1 MTTEELM
8 KLSAEK
14 ALQELSWDSIE
25 FLFRPANGAELLLRL
40 DFEGMKK
47 KILDWCSDDSPDAM
61 PYRFRP
67 PYVSELLGLI
77 KREEFYREMDCQR
90 KAEHQHE
97 NDIEA
102 PQRVR

>member
-25 FLFRPANGAELLLRL
+25 YLFRPINGVELLLRI
-40 DFEGMKK
+40 DFEGMKG
-47 KILDWCSDDSPDAM
+47 KINDWITDNSPGAM
-61 PYRFRP
+61 PHRFRP
-67 PYVSELLGLI
+67 PYISQLLGTI
-77 KREEFYREMDCQR
+77 KREEFYREMDRQR